1 MPSVI
6 DWIRRTA
13 AEKREYKA
21 MIARAKA
28 LPGEYWYV
36 FDKIQHYMWNHAGG
50 SGRDMLAVQYD
61 LIELF
66 EAGAAEGKSVL
77 EVTGDDVATFSD
89 ELLRNARTYT
99 ADWHQKLNR
108 EIHDK
113 LKKEGGSR

>member
-1 MPSVI
+1 MPSFT
-6 DWIRRTA
+6 DWIKRMR
-13 AEKREYKA
+13 AEKREYRA
-21 MIARAKA
+21 MMARAKA
-28 LPGEYWYV
+28 LPEEYWFV
-36 FDKIQHYMWNHAGG
+36 FDKVQHYMWNRAAG

-77 EVTGDDVATFSD
+77 EVTGDDVAAFSD
-89 ELLRNARTYT
+89 ELLANARTYT

-113 LKKEGGSR
+113 LRKDGGAR